1 MKKFKV
7 YNMYDYFEDGT
18 IVTEKQ
24 LRDELGGWIER
35 FWDGT
40 IKSFEEKFGKC
51 SWKLVRVKRR
61 FKVVGLGSYWLDTS
75 GLLAPDIKIGYT
87 YKKKSLLFN
96 FENHLTNW
104 DGSIT
109 DLNKKLYSIYG
120 IHNSQIIF
128 EEFYVEVEDK

>member
-7 YNMYDYFEDGT
+7 NNIPYFEKGQ
-18 IVTEKQ
+18 IVTEEE
-24 LRDELGGWIER
+24 LREEAHGWIER
-35 FWDGT
+35 SWDGT
-40 IKSFEEKFGKC
+40 VESFRDKFGKNN
-51 SWKLVRVKRR
+51 WGIERVKSR
-61 FKVVGLGSYWLDTS
+61 FKIVGLGSYWIYGIGS
-75 GLLAPDIKIGYT
+75 FIPEIKIGYT
-87 YKKKSLLFN
+87 YKKKDLSFN
-96 FENHLTNW
+96 FKEHLSSW

>member
-7 YNMYDYFEDGT
+7 NNIPYFEKGQ
-18 IVTEKQ
+18 IVTEEE
-24 LRDELGGWIER
+24 LREEAHGWIER
-35 FWDGT
+35 SWDGT
-40 IKSFEEKFGKC
+40 VESFKDKFGKNN
-51 SWKLVRVKRR
+51 WEIIRVKRR
-61 FKVVGLGSYWLDTS
+61 FKVVGLGSYWLDKD

-96 FENHLTNW
+96 FKNHLTNW